1 MAKEKEITMA
11 KEKEIKTVEPKI
23 VDTGLGLLWVEY
35 DKAQELIKAEK
46 SVKEIKVI
54 DGVKKYGFEKGK

>member
-1 MAKEKEITMA
+1 MA

-23 VDTGLGLLWVEY
+23 VDTGLLWVEY

-46 SVKEIKVI
+46 LVKEIKVI